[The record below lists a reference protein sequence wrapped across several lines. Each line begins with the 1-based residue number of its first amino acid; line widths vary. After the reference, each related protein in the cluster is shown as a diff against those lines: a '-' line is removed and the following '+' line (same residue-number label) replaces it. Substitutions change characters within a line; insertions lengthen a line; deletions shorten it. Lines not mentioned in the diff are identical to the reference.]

1 MGQAI
6 LCFLRSR
13 LLAFEHQSLDE
24 EKRQGEGGGNALK
37 HQCASSWQ
45 KFFWGGEQK
54 MQKHSR
60 IPSSP
65 PLCETASLFVAIAAG
80 SNFAL
85 NAVKLAEPSVNTKDA
100 DPRQVG
106 MW

>member
-1 MGQAI
+1 
-6 LCFLRSR
+6 
-13 LLAFEHQSLDE
+13 
-24 EKRQGEGGGNALK
+24 
-37 HQCASSWQ
+37 
-45 KFFWGGEQK
+45 

-60 IPSSP
+60 VPSSP
-65 PLCETASLFVAIAAG
+65 PLCETASLFVASAAG

-85 NAVKLAEPSVNTKDA
+85 NALKLAGPSVNTRDE